1 MAETNLKL
9 RSDIFASMEITTPS
23 AGYTAGQMVK
33 IEDTVGVIAETK
45 TVGQT
50 AVLIYKAEKIV
61 VPKGTSTGENT
72 FAAGDKVYF
81 DAGDANVNSS
91 SEGNTL
97 CGRCLVAAGASDTT
111 VEIQLNGDV
120 QA

>member
-1 MAETNLKL
+1 MSETALKL
-9 RSDIFASMEITTPS
+9 RSSNFSSMEITTPT

-61 VPKGTSTGENT
+61 VPKGTGAGENT
-72 FAAGDKVYF
+72 LAAGDKVYF
-81 DAGDANVNSS
+81 DATDANVNSAS
-91 SEGNTL
+91 SGNTL
-97 CGRCLVAAGASDTT
+97 CGRCLVAAGAAATT

-120 QA
+120 AA

>member
-1 MAETNLKL
+1 MSETALKL
-9 RSDIFASMEITTPS
+9 RSDIFASMEITTPTE
-23 AGYTAGQMVK
+23 GYTAGQMVK

-61 VPKGTSTGENT
+61 VPKVAGTGIT

-81 DAGDANVNSS
+81 VSVSAAVSNAST
-91 SEGNTL
+91 GNTL
-97 CGRCLVAAGASDTT
+97 CGRALVAAGASDTT

-120 QA
+120 AA

>member
-1 MAETNLKL
+1 MSETALKL
-9 RSDIFASMEITTPS
+9 RSDIFASMEITTPT

-61 VPKGTSTGENT
+61 VPKGTGTGENT

-81 DAGDANVNSS
+81 DASDASVNSAS
-91 SEGNTL
+91 SGNTL